1 MQAYLKKLERYIEEN
16 MDTKP
21 TKPTKGL
28 LAPSA
33 VKKMDKSN
41 VSNDIIAQM
50 ATYVMDIRKKRMEL
64 KNDKV

>member
-16 MDTKP
+16 MDSKP
-21 TKPTKGL
+21 VKPNKGL

-33 VKKMDKSN
+33 VKKMDKKN

-50 ATYVMDIRKKRMEL
+50 AMYVMDIRKKRMEL

>member
-1 MQAYLKKLERYIEEN
+1 MQVYLKKLERYIEQN
-16 MDTKP
+16 MDSKP
-21 TKPTKGL
+21 VKPNKGL

-33 VKKMDKSN
+33 IKNINKQT

-64 KNDKV
+64 KND